1 MRTKLILYCSLFCLF
16 LSGCEDIFLKDIS
29 GEQVVVISPVTNTFF
44 EGEKVLFAWDRMEGA
59 EKYHIEVAS
68 PSFDEDSPLYD
79 TITDTTRIELSLSE
93 GMYQWSIYGYNYGYK
108 SKKIIRSFEIKKD
121 EE

>member
-1 MRTKLILYCSLFCLF
+1 MKTKLILYCSLFYLF
-16 LSGCEDIFLKDIS
+16 FSGCEDIFLKDIS
-29 GEQVVVISPVTNTFF
+29 GEQVVVISPVSNTFF
-44 EGEKVLFAWDRMEGA
+44 EGEKVLFAWDRMDGA

-68 PSFDEDSPLYD
+68 PSFDKGLPLYD
-79 TITDTTRIELSLSE
+79 TITDTIRIELSLSE

-108 SKKIIRSFEIKKD
+108 SKKITRSFEIKKD